1 MEEQGVTIIAFRA
14 DIHQPLSE
22 FTRFAEDTSDKL
34 RSVAPAP
41 GFDEVMIP
49 GDPEKNARLER
60 KANGIPIE
68 DEVWNSVLEA
78 ARLAQTEI

>member
-1 MEEQGVTIIAFRA
+1 
-14 DIHQPLSE
+14 
-22 FTRFAEDTSDKL
+22 
-34 RSVAPAP
+34 
-41 GFDEVMIP
+41 MIP

>member
-1 MEEQGVTIIAFRA
+1 MCIR
-14 DIHQPLSE
+14 DS
-22 FTRFAEDTSDKL
+22 TRYAEATSDKL
-34 RSVAPAP
+34 RSVAPSP